1 MSNDKA
7 GIYQRVLF
15 TVFWVIAT
23 FGFVNDEIL
32 PFISSLRS
40 PLFFLLDF
48 TIVGLG
54 LLTMR
59 ESRWAMV
66 SIGIFTLLSLLVTV
80 ILNGYSLLFYINGY
94 REFVGIA
101 YFFPI
106 MRYFNNTEE
115 RRARFVRA
123 FDKNLYIFLVIQAL
137 CITFQFFKYGA
148 GDQGGGSFGNN
159 YSGVV
164 SLSIY
169 AVSFYLMQKRVDRND
184 FFNSLWANKSLI
196 FLLYPTFLNETKV
209 SFLLLPLYFFLLMPI
224 DRKMFM
230 RIVVTVPIVA
240 VVFLLGDIVY
250 SSQESGKNDFL
261 SKEYLTEY
269 LIGDIE
275 DPEGDAQY
283 NLEENSATDLP
294 RYLKFVLMQQLDAEH
309 PGHVLTGFGVGQFK
323 GGSHME
329 RSSLADE
336 YDWLFFG
343 TMPYAL
349 HVYIQLGVLGL
360 LWMVFN
366 FWVMFTE
373 HPAGYGRRNKNLQL
387 FFVLVVLIVLVYNE
401 AFRGPEFSFFFAS
414 ILATSWLKTE
424 PAAASQ
430 STPVLK
436 PA

>member
-1 MSNDKA
+1 MNNDKA
-7 GIYQRVLF
+7 VIYQRVLF
-15 TVFWVIAT
+15 TVFWVFAT

-32 PFISSLRS
+32 PFITSLRS
-40 PLFFLLDF
+40 PLFFGIDLV
-48 TIVGLG
+48 IIGLG
-54 LLTMR
+54 LATMR
-59 ESRWAMV
+59 ESRWSML
-66 SIGIFTLLSLLVTV
+66 SIGIFTLLSLVVTV

-101 YFFPI
+101 YFYPI
-106 MRYFNNTEE
+106 IRYFNNTEQ

-123 FDKNLYIFLVIQAL
+123 FDKNLYIFLVIQAV

-169 AVSFYLMQKRVDRND
+169 AISFYLMQKRIDRNH
-184 FFNSLWANKSLI
+184 FFDSLWANKSLI

-209 SFLLLPLYFFLLMPI
+209 SFVLLLLYFFLLLPL

-230 RIVVTVPIVA
+230 RIVISVPVVA
-240 VVFLLGDIVY
+240 VLFFLGDIVY

-261 SKEYLTEY
+261 SKEYLAEY
-269 LIGDIE
+269 LIGDID
-275 DPEGDAQY
+275 DPEGDAKY

-323 GGSHME
+323 GGNNME
-329 RSSLADE
+329 RSALADE

-373 HPAGYGRRNKNLQL
+373 HPVGLGRRNKLIQFYL
-387 FFVLVVLIVLVYNE
+387 VLNVLIVLVYNE

-414 ILATSWLKTE
+414 ILATSWLKPE
-424 PAAASQ
+424 PVASLQ
-430 STPVLK
+430 PAPVLK
-436 PA
+436 SA

>member
-1 MSNDKA
+1 M
-7 GIYQRVLF
+7 
-15 TVFWVIAT
+15 
-23 FGFVNDEIL
+23 
-32 PFISSLRS
+32 
-40 PLFFLLDF
+40 
-48 TIVGLG
+48 
-54 LLTMR
+54 
-59 ESRWAMV
+59 
-66 SIGIFTLLSLLVTV
+66 
-80 ILNGYSLLFYINGY
+80 
-94 REFVGIA
+94 
-101 YFFPI
+101 
-106 MRYFNNTEE
+106 
-115 RRARFVRA
+115 
-123 FDKNLYIFLVIQAL
+123 
-137 CITFQFFKYGA
+137 
-148 GDQGGGSFGNN
+148 
-159 YSGVV
+159 
-164 SLSIY
+164 
-169 AVSFYLMQKRVDRND
+169 
-184 FFNSLWANKSLI
+184 
-196 FLLYPTFLNETKV
+196 
-209 SFLLLPLYFFLLMPI
+209 
-224 DRKMFM
+224 
-230 RIVVTVPIVA
+230 A
-240 VVFLLGDIVY
+240 VVFLLGEIVY

-283 NLEENSATDLP
+283 NLEENS
-294 RYLKFVLMQQLDAEH
+294 H

-373 HPAGYGRRNKNLQL
+373 HPVGYGRRNKNLQL

>member
-106 MRYFNNTEE
+106 IRYFNNTEE

-137 CITFQFFKYGA
+137 CITFQKP
-148 GDQGGGSFGNN
+148 
-159 YSGVV
+159 
-164 SLSIY
+164 
-169 AVSFYLMQKRVDRND
+169 
-184 FFNSLWANKSLI
+184 KSSPKQWPC
-196 FLLYPTFLNETKV
+196 Y
-209 SFLLLPLYFFLLMPI
+209 
-224 DRKMFM
+224 
-230 RIVVTVPIVA
+230 
-240 VVFLLGDIVY
+240 
-250 SSQESGKNDFL
+250 
-261 SKEYLTEY
+261 
-269 LIGDIE
+269 
-275 DPEGDAQY
+275 
-283 NLEENSATDLP
+283 
-294 RYLKFVLMQQLDAEH
+294 H
-309 PGHVLTGFGVGQFK
+309 
-323 GGSHME
+323 
-329 RSSLADE
+329 
-336 YDWLFFG
+336 
-343 TMPYAL
+343 
-349 HVYIQLGVLGL
+349 
-360 LWMVFN
+360 
-366 FWVMFTE
+366 
-373 HPAGYGRRNKNLQL
+373 
-387 FFVLVVLIVLVYNE
+387 
-401 AFRGPEFSFFFAS
+401 
-414 ILATSWLKTE
+414 
-424 PAAASQ
+424 
-430 STPVLK
+430 
-436 PA
+436 